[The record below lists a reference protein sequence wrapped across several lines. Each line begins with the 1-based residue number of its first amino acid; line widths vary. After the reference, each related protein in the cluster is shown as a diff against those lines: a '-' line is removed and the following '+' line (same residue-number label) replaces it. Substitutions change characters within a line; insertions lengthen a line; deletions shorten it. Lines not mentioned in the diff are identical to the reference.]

1 MHIVQLL
8 VYLFVQFLVYNNID
22 FIHQKVYINI
32 IKRNTKQ
39 VTKEDKDMKK
49 YNRMNPLT
57 EKEADILADA
67 ALKLAREEKVR
78 LDNEVADKIASG
90 EWIEK
95 DGKLYD
101 ARYFRG

>member
-1 MHIVQLL
+1 
-8 VYLFVQFLVYNNID
+8 
-22 FIHQKVYINI
+22 
-32 IKRNTKQ
+32 
-39 VTKEDKDMKK
+39 MKK

-67 ALKLAREEKVR
+67 ALRTYREGKAR
-78 LDNEVADKIASG
+78 LDNEVAEKIASG

-95 DGKLYD
+95 DGKFYD

>member
-1 MHIVQLL
+1 M
-8 VYLFVQFLVYNNID
+8 
-22 FIHQKVYINI
+22 
-32 IKRNTKQ
+32 
-39 VTKEDKDMKK
+39 EK

-67 ALKLAREEKVR
+67 ALRTYREEKAR
-78 LDNEVADKIASG
+78 LDNEVAEKIASG

-101 ARYFRG
+101 DRYFRG